1 MEKITMPVTLTIGAK
16 GEAKLS
22 ETPRK
27 GDKHIW
33 IIEATV
39 EHDGSPYDIAG
50 ATVTLHAKKP
60 DDSTVDISGQID
72 EKNLHMVSFALTDV
86 VLDQVGTVACQVDF
100 TLDDSAL
107 HAPPFTFAVAEN

>member
-39 EHDGSPYDIAG
+39 EHDGAPYDIAG

-60 DDSTVDISGQID
+60 DNNTVDITGQID
-72 EKNLHMVSFALTDV
+72 EKNLHVVSFALTDA
-86 VLDQVGTVACQVDF
+86 VLDQAGTVTCRVDF
-100 TLDDSAL
+100 TLDDSVL
-107 HAPPFTFAVAEN
+107 HTPPFTFTVAES